1 LFAAERNFEL
11 LAAVA
16 VFVGTFVAYAVGA
29 FTVDGGVILLPQD
42 ATYVGTLVA
51 AGIGYRRGSLLGA
64 WVSLF
69 AAYLGFD
76 AEWAFLGL
84 PSHSLAGKLEFLL
97 GPEGIAISAAASIL
111 FGSIAYAVSYLV
123 GLGLER
129 ARCTNV

>member
-1 LFAAERNFEL
+1 MVPALRDVLLGEPAERHIEL

-16 VFVGTFVAYAVGA
+16 VFVGTFVAYAGDV

-69 AAYLGFD
+69 AAYLG
-76 AEWAFLGL
+76 
-84 PSHSLAGKLEFLL
+84 
-97 GPEGIAISAAASIL
+97 
-111 FGSIAYAVSYLV
+111 V
-123 GLGLER
+123 ER
-129 ARCTNV
+129 ARGTDV